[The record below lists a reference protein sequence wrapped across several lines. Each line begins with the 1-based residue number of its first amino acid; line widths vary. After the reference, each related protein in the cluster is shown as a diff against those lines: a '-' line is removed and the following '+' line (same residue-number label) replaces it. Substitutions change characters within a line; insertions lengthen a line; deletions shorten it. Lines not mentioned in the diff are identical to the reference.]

1 MAGVSL
7 TEAQK
12 KIGDAV
18 ILERAARV
26 LDRRRISDIDTG
38 AVAALVGHLAK
49 QLRSE
54 AEREHAAGPDGEPG
68 PDDHGG
74 A

>member
-1 MAGVSL
+1 MNL

-26 LDRRRISDIDTG
+26 LLRRWPENEN
-38 AVAALVGHLAK
+38 AVAAAIAWDYLAGK
-49 QLRSE
+49 LRKE
-54 AEREHAAGPDGEPG
+54 AEHEHAAGPDGQPG
-68 PDDHGG
+68 PDDHGRP
-74 A
+74 